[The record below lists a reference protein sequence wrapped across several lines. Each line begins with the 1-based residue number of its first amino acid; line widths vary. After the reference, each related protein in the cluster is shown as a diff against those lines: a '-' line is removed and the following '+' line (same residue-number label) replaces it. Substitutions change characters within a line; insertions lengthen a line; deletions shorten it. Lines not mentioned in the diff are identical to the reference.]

1 MLRHLVPGLFGVA
14 LCCAFCQPLAA
25 ADGPDG
31 GAADAARTNPLLTPS
46 DLPLQAPPFDRIRDE
61 DFAPAFTAAMADH
74 LREIDAIADDPAA
87 PTFDNTLVALEHA
100 GWRLR
105 NVNLVF
111 NGLTGANTN
120 PALQAVQQDIAP
132 KLAAHRDAVLLNGK
146 LFARVEAVWQQKDQ
160 LQLDQESAHLLD
172 YYYQRF
178 VHAGA
183 RLSPVDKATLRK
195 LNEDEASLCAQ
206 YAIHLLDAT
215 KQGALVV
222 DKAKALAGLTP
233 DEVATAA
240 EAAKARGLDGK
251 WVLPLRNTTQQPA
264 LAELT
269 DRATREKLFNC
280 SWQRTERGDSNDTRT
295 TIAQIASLRARKAQL
310 LGYPS
315 YAAWVL
321 EDQMARTPETV
332 EAFLTRLAPA
342 SVANA
347 KREAG
352 EIQALIDAQKGKF
365 ALQPWDWDFYS
376 EQVRKA
382 KYDLDAAAIAPYF
395 ELERVL
401 QDGVFYA
408 AGQLYGLEFRERHD
422 LPVWQPDVRV
432 FDVLDRD
439 GSQLALFYADY
450 YARDNKN
457 GGAWMDNFV
466 LQSTLFDSKPV
477 VFNCCNFVKPTA
489 GQPTLI
495 SLDDVGTMFHEFGH
509 ALHGMFASQRYP
521 SLSGSYVARDFVELP
536 SQFNEHWAW
545 EPSVFAHYARHWQ
558 TGEPM
563 PAALAERIRTSA
575 TFNQGYALTELLAAA
590 MLDMSWHSLPAGPA
604 QTGVDA
610 FETAALDKAGL
621 LVPQVPTRY
630 RSSYF
635 RHIWGDEYA
644 AGYYAYLWAEMLDND
659 AYAWFEEN
667 GGLTRA
673 NGDRFREMILAR
685 GNTEDYATMYR
696 AFRGRDPEIGPML
709 EHRGIGTK

>member
-1 MLRHLVPGLFGVA
+1 MTRHVATGLLGVA
-14 LCCAFCQPLAA
+14 LCCAFCQPLDAA
-25 ADGPDG
+25 AGPG
-31 GAADAARTNPLLTPS
+31 GDVAEPAGANPLLEPS
-46 DLPLQAPPFDRIRDE
+46 PLPLQAPPFDRIRDE
-61 DFAPAFTAAMADH
+61 DFAPAFAAAMAEQ
-74 LREIDAIADDPAA
+74 LGEVEAIANDPAP
-87 PTFDNTLVALEHA
+87 PTFDNTLVALERA

-105 NVNLVF
+105 HVNLVF
-111 NGLTGANTN
+111 NGLSSANTN
-120 PALQAVQQDIAP
+120 PALQALQQEIAP
-132 KLAAHRDAVLLNGK
+132 RLAAHRDAILLDGK
-146 LFARVEAVWQQKDQ
+146 LFARVEAVWKQKDQ
-160 LQLDQESAHLLD
+160 LQLDPESARLLE
-172 YYYQRF
+172 YHYQRF

-183 RLSPVDKATLRK
+183 RLSATDKATLRK
-195 LNEDEASLCAQ
+195 LNEDEAALGASFE
-206 YAIHLLDAT
+206 IHLLDAT
-215 KQGALVV
+215 KQAALVV
-222 DKAKALAGLTP
+222 EKEKALAGLSA
-233 DEVATAA
+233 DEIATAA
-240 EAAKARGLDGK
+240 DAARARGLENR
-251 WVLPLRNTTQQPA
+251 WLLPLRNTTQQPA
-264 LAELT
+264 LAALT
-269 DRATREKLFNC
+269 DRATREKLFGC
-280 SWQRTERGDSNDTRT
+280 SWQRTQRGDSNDTRT
-295 TIAQIASLRARKAQL
+295 ILTQIAGLRARKAQL

-321 EDQMARTPETV
+321 EDQMARTPEAV
-332 EAFLTRLAPA
+332 ETFLTRLAPA

-347 KREAG
+347 RKEAG
-352 EIQALIDAQKGKF
+352 DIQALIDAQKGKF
-365 ALQPWDWDFYS
+365 QLQPWDWDFYA

-401 QDGVFYA
+401 KDGVFYA
-408 AGQLYGLEFRERHD
+408 AEQLYGLQFRQRDD

-432 FDVLDRD
+432 YDVLDRD

-477 VFNCCNFVKPTA
+477 VFNCCNFVKPVA

-521 SLSGSYVARDFVELP
+521 SLSGTYVARDFVELP

-545 EPSVFAHYARHWQ
+545 EPTVFANYARHWQ
-558 TGEPM
+558 TGDPM
-563 PAALAERIRTSA
+563 PAELAERIRTSA

-604 QTGVDA
+604 QAGVEA
-610 FETAALDKAGL
+610 FETAELDKAGL
-621 LVPQVPTRY
+621 LMPQVPPRY

-635 RHIWGDEYA
+635 RHIFGGEYA

-659 AYAWFEEN
+659 AYRWFEEN

-673 NGDRFREMILAR
+673 NGDRFRDLILAR
-685 GNTEDYATMYR
+685 GNTADYATMYR
-696 AFRGRDPEIGPML
+696 EFRGRDPEIGPML
-709 EHRGIGTK
+709 EHRGIAAD